1 MCPDDTQ
8 ARRLRLPQTLTMRR
22 SGPIAS
28 VNRLFRG
35 NSLMHI
41 VVVVFGVYAFV
52 TGGMYVFQRTMLYHP
67 STSVPDPAGSGVPE
81 MQPVDLQ
88 TADGLTLTA
97 WFRPAGAGLPT
108 IVLFSGNAGNIG
120 DRAFK
125 VRPLLDAG
133 YGVLLAGYRGY
144 GGNPGSPSEDGLYHD
159 GRAALGMIHEKGIA
173 SSDVVLYGESLG
185 SGVAVHLAH
194 EAAAS
199 GSPVGGL
206 ILEAP
211 YTSIADVAASHYPF
225 VPALWLVKDRFDSE
239 AKIADVRSP
248 VMIFHG
254 ERDRV
259 VPTRFGRRLF
269 AAAAEPKESRWI
281 SEAGHNDLYE
291 FSADRMVQD
300 FLTSLRPVN
309 RPSPAPR

>member
-1 MCPDDTQ
+1 M
-8 ARRLRLPQTLTMRR
+8 
-22 SGPIAS
+22 
-28 VNRLFRG
+28 
-35 NSLMHI
+35 
-41 VVVVFGVYAFV
+41 
-52 TGGMYVFQRTMLYHP
+52 
-67 STSVPDPAGSGVPE
+67 
-81 MQPVDLQ
+81 
-88 TADGLTLTA
+88 
-97 WFRPAGAGLPT
+97 
-108 IVLFSGNAGNIG
+108 
-120 DRAFK
+120 
-125 VRPLLDAG
+125 
-133 YGVLLAGYRGY
+133 
-144 GGNPGSPSEDGLYHD
+144 
-159 GRAALGMIHEKGIA
+159 
-173 SSDVVLYGESLG
+173 
-185 SGVAVHLAH
+185 AVHLAH